1 MKIFAAGATGAIGRP
16 LKNRCNYDSSG
27 LRLLAVAKYE
37 GLPPWGL
44 STGFATWRRRD
55 YVLYPAPLPHRQCF
69 WKTQE
74 HAGEFKDGRLNF
86 FRTLWGR
93 GLAPN

>member
-55 YVLYPAPLPHRQCF
+55 YVLYPAPLPAELTLKLPGGAVR
-69 WKTQE
+69 
-74 HAGEFKDGRLNF
+74 NF
-86 FRTLWGR
+86 
-93 GLAPN
+93 

>member
-37 GLPPWGL
+37 GLPPWGAIHWVRNL
-44 STGFATWRRRD
+44 AAPRLCLISGAAPT
-55 YVLYPAPLPHRQCF
+55 PAVFL
-69 WKTQE
+69 KTQE
-74 HAGEFKDGRLNF
+74 HAGEFKEF
-86 FRTLWGR
+86 
-93 GLAPN
+93 